1 MKLRFGGVSLG
12 GGEGGEL
19 SLGAALSAA
28 ADDLDCLL
36 GLVVAGG
43 DRGALDLRGLVCA
56 HSGTIPKFDGVP
68 LQKYLVYSPP

>member
-43 DRGALDLRGLVCA
+43 DRGALDLRELVCVY
-56 HSGTIPKFDGVP
+56 SGTISKFDGVP
-68 LQKYLVYSPP
+68 LRKYFVYSPP

>member
-19 SLGAALSAA
+19 SLGAAFGAA
-28 ADDLDCLL
+28 ADDLDRLL

-43 DRGALDLRGLVCA
+43 DRGALDLRELVCV
-56 HSGTIPKFDGVP
+56 HSEWDNIKIGQCPA
-68 LQKYLVYSPP
+68 

>member
-1 MKLRFGGVSLG
+1 MKLRFRGVSLG

-28 ADDLDCLL
+28 ADDLDRLL

-43 DRGALDLRGLVCA
+43 DRGALDLRELVCVR
-56 HSGTIPKFDGVP
+56 SGTISKFDSVP
-68 LQKYLVYSPP
+68 LRKYSPP